1 MASRSR
7 KVDLNTAPLSAL
19 LQLPQ
24 VGPALARAIMA
35 ARPYRRLSDLKHVSG
50 VGEKLYFILKAHV
63 SVSQRPAAASP
74 RSEGEAAPPASAL
87 SAKLDLNSATLQ
99 ELAALPGVGQALAEA
114 IVTGRP
120 YGRLPELQRV
130 SGVGAKLYVALRR
143 YLRVPRPSLPIPALG
158 PTMAEPSQIEA
169 ESAAGPAAE
178 IERMPSFEEDAPAEA
193 KHGDDA
199 DTPAAQAG
207 PLEVETVQ
215 ELIGPPIVDG
225 RAPLRIDPTVL
236 EGAAAQR
243 TRLVTRELR
252 RDWKSVEIEIG
263 PRPRRIRWR
272 LLGAGIITA
281 LILIVLQAYGLFGDV
296 IAPAIFSSPATEAA
310 IAPTQVTP
318 SATSTQSAA
327 QPTLTVVAVA
337 VSATNVPAAIEA
349 SSAATVEAPTATA
362 TATAEPTSEPSPSPT
377 ATASASPAPTA
388 TREIAIPQSV
398 RDLDPPVTPVAVLWT
413 EDFEP
418 PQFPWGYERNE
429 FWDSGI
435 VDGVLRLSMKQRGRQ
450 FYSTGP
456 AFHLAGRDFLYEG
469 DVIVEACTGKDYY
482 GLVFKARL
490 PNYYAATITC
500 EGNYRLVRQQN
511 DVYEDLLV
519 AVSDAVPE
527 GPGVYRLGVLLQGE
541 GFSLYVNGT
550 NVDRHPVEGLG
561 EVAAG
566 EFGVFARSVE
576 SHQLQLEW
584 DNLIA
589 TELQR

>member
-19 LQLPQ
+19 LRMPQ

-35 ARPYRRLSDLKHVSG
+35 ARPYRRISDLKHVSG
-50 VGEKLYFILKAHV
+50 VGEKLYFILKVHV
-63 SVSQRPAAASP
+63 SVSQRAAEDSP
-74 RSEGEAAPPASAL
+74 RSEGEAAPPASAP
-87 SAKLDLNSATLQ
+87 SAKLDLNSATVQ
-99 ELAALPGVGQALAEA
+99 ELTALPGVGQALAEA

-120 YGRLPELQRV
+120 YGRLPELRRV
-130 SGVGAKLYVALRR
+130 SGVGAKLYAALRR
-143 YLRVPRPSLPIPALG
+143 HLRVPRASLPIPAPE

-193 KHGDDA
+193 KHEDDA
-199 DTPAAQAG
+199 NIPAAQSG

-225 RAPLRIDPTVL
+225 RAPPRIDPAIL
-236 EGAAAQR
+236 EGAEAQP

-263 PRPRRIRWR
+263 PRPRGIRWR
-272 LLGAGIITA
+272 LLGTAMIAA
-281 LILIVLQAYGLFGDV
+281 LILSVLQAYGLFGDA
-296 IAPAIFSSPATEAA
+296 ITPAIFSPPATKPA

-318 SATSTQSAA
+318 SATSTQSGA

-337 VSATNVPAAIEA
+337 VSATSVPAAIET
-349 SSAATVEAPTATA
+349 SPAATVEAPTATA
-362 TATAEPTSEPSPSPT
+362 TATSEPTVEPTPT
-377 ATASASPAPTA
+377 PTASAFPASTA

-435 VDGVLRLSMKQRGRQ
+435 VEGVLRLNMKQRGTQ

-456 AFHLAGRDFLYEG
+456 AFHLAERDFFFEG

-500 EGNYRLVRQQN
+500 EGNYRLVRRQN
-511 DVYEDLLV
+511 DVHEDLIV

-527 GPGVYRLGVLLQGE
+527 GPGVYRLGVLLQGD

-550 NVDRHPVEGLG
+550 NVDRLPVEGLG

-584 DNLIA
+584 DNLTA

>member
-50 VGEKLYFILKAHV
+50 VGEKLYFILKARV
-63 SVSQRPAAASP
+63 SVSQRAEEDSP
-74 RSEGEAAPPASAL
+74 WSEGEASSPASVT
-87 SAKLDLNSATLQ
+87 SAKLDLNSATVQ
-99 ELAALPGVGQALAEA
+99 ELAALSGVGQVLAEA

-120 YGRLPELQRV
+120 YGRLPELQRI
-130 SGVGAKLYVALRR
+130 SGVGAKLYAALRR
-143 YLRVPRPSLPIPALG
+143 HLRVPHVLDPSGEPESVKTDPEN
-158 PTMAEPSQIEA
+158 PTSLDLEIESMPLFD
-169 ESAAGPAAE
+169 EEDVAAAAE
-178 IERMPSFEEDAPAEA
+178 TDAAMA
-193 KHGDDA
+193 RSD
-199 DTPAAQAG
+199 

-215 ELIGPPIVDG
+215 ELIGPSIVDG
-225 RAPLRIDPTVL
+225 RAPPRIDPAIL
-236 EGAAAQR
+236 QGAAAQP
-243 TRLVTRELR
+243 TRLVTRELH

-263 PRPRRIRWR
+263 PRPRGVRWR
-272 LLGAGIITA
+272 LLGAAVIAA
-281 LILIVLQAYGLFGDV
+281 LVLSVLQAYGLFGDV
-296 IAPAIFSSPATEAA
+296 IMPAVFSPPATEPA
-310 IAPTQVTP
+310 IVPTQFTPAVTY
-318 SATSTQSAA
+318 TQSGA

-337 VSATNVPAAIEA
+337 VSATSVPAAIEA
-349 SSAATVEAPTATA
+349 SPAATAEAPTSTA
-362 TATAEPTSEPSPSPT
+362 TATAEPISELSPSTT

-388 TREIAIPQSV
+388 TREITIPQSV
-398 RDLDPPVTPVAVLWT
+398 RDLDHPVTPVAVLWT

-500 EGNYRLVRQQN
+500 EGNYRLVRRQN

-584 DNLIA
+584 DNLTA

>member
-1 MASRSR
+1 M
-7 KVDLNTAPLSAL
+7 APLSAL
-19 LQLPQ
+19 LRLPQ
-24 VGPALARAIMA
+24 VGPTLARAIMA

-63 SVSQRPAAASP
+63 SVSQRAAADSP
-74 RSEGEAAPPASAL
+74 QSKGEAAPPTSAS
-87 SAKLDLNSATLQ
+87 SAKLDLNSATVQ
-99 ELAALPGVGQALAEA
+99 ELAALPRVGQALAEA

-130 SGVGAKLYVALRR
+130 SGVGAKLYAALRR
-143 YLRVPRPSLPIPALG
+143 HLRVPRPSLPIPAPGL
-158 PTMAEPSQIEA
+158 TMAEPSQIEA
-169 ESAAGPAAE
+169 ESAARPAAE

-193 KHGDDA
+193 KHEDDA
-199 DTPAAQAG
+199 NIPAAQSG

-225 RAPLRIDPTVL
+225 RAPIRIDPAIL
-236 EGAAAQR
+236 EGAAAQK

-252 RDWKSVEIEIG
+252 RDWKSVEIEIA
-263 PRPRRIRWR
+263 PRARQTR
-272 LLGAGIITA
+272 LRFFGAAVIAA

-296 IAPAIFSSPATEAA
+296 IAPAIFSPAATEASLPPA
-310 IAPTQVTP
+310 TTVPAMTATQTMPTVTATQSGPQPTQGVAAAGA
-318 SATSTQSAA
+318 SATSTGAVTEPLLVAA
-327 QPTLTVVAVA
+327 TE
-337 VSATNVPAAIEA
+337 VPAI
-349 SSAATVEAPTATA
+349 ATA
-362 TATAEPTSEPSPSPT
+362 TATIVPTSEPSPSPT
-377 ATASASPAPTA
+377 STASASPAPTA
-388 TREIAIPQSV
+388 TREITIPQSV

-413 EDFEP
+413 EDFDP

-435 VDGVLRLSMKQRGRQ
+435 VEGVLRLSMKQRGRQ

-456 AFHLAGRDFLYEG
+456 AFHLAEREFFFEG

-500 EGNYRLVRQQN
+500 EGNYRLLRRQN

-519 AVSDAVPE
+519 AGSDAVPE
-527 GPGVYRLGVLLQGE
+527 GPGVYRLGVLLQGD

-550 NVDRHPVEGLG
+550 NVDRLSVEGLG

-576 SHQLQLEW
+576 SHQMQLEW